1 MGDSLMKKAGKLVE
15 NIFTEEVPNFDTK
28 SKTQED
34 SKIEKNTEVEIIKPY
49 QTTNN
54 TQIDMLYTTEI
65 DSRYESQLRE
75 AIKDAD
81 QPGPDYLEFSMAVK
95 ELEKTGMDRT
105 TAIKTTFTILKS
117 SGLTKEKLLSSASHY
132 LGIIN
137 TEEQHFK
144 ESILAASNNKLE
156 IPKKEVQE
164 LIKQNIELQTQIGKL
179 QDQINKNKSDL
190 EVKNQEMASSEIK
203 IKTNTQKFNNTI
215 EFIRG
220 EINSFTENIK
230 TNL

>member
-1 MGDSLMKKAGKLVE
+1 MGESLIKKAGRLVE
-15 NIFTEEVPNFDTK
+15 NIFTEEIPNFDTK
-28 SKTQED
+28 PEAQED
-34 SKIEKNTEVEIIKPY
+34 SKIKKNTENEMIELN
-49 QTTNN
+49 QTNDN
-54 TQIDMLYTTEI
+54 VHIDMLYTTEV
-65 DSRYESQLRE
+65 DPRYESQLRE

-81 QPGPDYLEFSMAVK
+81 QPGPDYFEFSMAVK

-105 TAIKTTFTILKS
+105 TAIKTTFTILKN

-132 LGIIN
+132 LGVIN

-144 ESILAASNNKLE
+144 ESILAASNKKLE

-190 EVKNQEMASSEIK
+190 EIKNQEMASSEIK

-215 EFIRG
+215 QFIRG